1 MTTLAL
7 VAQSARAMAEA
18 AVADGYAVIAID
30 VFGDTD
36 TRRASQSW
44 FAAGTPGTLQ
54 LDPAQVLATL
64 RTLAQRGG
72 VAGWVAGGGC
82 EGLPD
87 LLSEGAA
94 LLPLFGTAPQ
104 AVQRVRDPAEFF
116 GFLQAAGIAHP
127 EVRHTAPA
135 DGSGW
140 LLKDS
145 RGCGGWHILHAGHA
159 GQAGQAGHAGNPAPH
174 QPGQAPLPAP
184 QYYQRLVPGTAM
196 SATFCANGH
205 QAVLL
210 GINQQLVR
218 AIGARPFVYAGVLGP
233 LGLPD
238 AAATA
243 LDKALQTLSA
253 EFVLRGLGSLDFVLD
268 GDSVQVLEINPRPP
282 ASLALYGTRLAGG
295 LMAAHVQACLQG
307 RLPMLLPAPGGT
319 QALRGTAIVFAP
331 RAVHIDETAAQALQA
346 MPACHDLPLA
356 GTQLQRGD
364 PLCSVSA
371 AGPDAAAVRAQL
383 NTGRETVLKTLEATR

>member
-1 MTTLAL
+1 MITLAL

-30 VFGDTD
+30 LFGDAD
-36 TRRASQSW
+36 TRRVSHSW
-44 FAAGTPGTLQ
+44 FPAGAAGALQ
-54 LDPAQVLATL
+54 LDTALVLTTL
-64 RTLAQRGG
+64 RSLAERGG
-72 VAGWVAGGGC
+72 VAGWVAGSGC

-94 LLPLFGTAPQ
+94 MLPLIGTAPQ
-104 AVQRVRDPAEFF
+104 AVQSVRDPSLFF
-116 GFLQAAGIAHP
+116 GALQAAGIRHP
-127 EVRHTAPA
+127 EVRFSAPA

-145 RGCGGWHILHAGHA
+145 QGCGGWHVAHASNKAAHRPS
-159 GQAGQAGHAGNPAPH
+159 QS
-174 QPGQAPLPAP
+174 PLPALH
-184 QYYQRLVPGTAM
+184 YFQRLVPGTPM

-205 QAVLL
+205 KAVVL
-210 GINQQLVR
+210 GINQQLVC
-218 AIGARPFVYAGVLGP
+218 AIGNRPFVYAGVLGP
-233 LGLPD
+233 LRLPD

-243 LDKALQTLSA
+243 LDTALQTMTA
-253 EFVLRGLGSLDFVLD
+253 QFVLRGLGSLDFVLE

-282 ASLALYGTRLAGG
+282 ASLALYGSRLAGG

-307 RLPMLLPAPGGT
+307 RLPKLLPAPGGA

-331 RAVHIDETAAQALQA
+331 HALHIDETAAQALQA
-346 MPACHDLPLA
+346 LPACHDLPMA
-356 GTQLQRGD
+356 GTLLQRGD

-371 AGPDAAAVRAQL
+371 AGPDAAAVQAQL
-383 NTGRETVLKTLEATR
+383 NSGSETVLRTLETTR